1 MQNVEFR
8 NKYNFTNSRVAITL
22 TFFSQLQEK
31 SLKRKE
37 TSH

>member
-22 TFFSQLQEK
+22 CIFLNYKKK
-31 SLKRKE
+31 SLKKKKKQ
-37 TSH
+37 